1 MGSKAGG
8 GEMSAEKMRPAA
20 EQANG
25 VLEQSVQSNYNTI
38 VQNLCSGDGQYH
50 SPNAEKNPR
59 PYVTITLADITKM
72 AANPSSQAKAK
83 AQWFIPSTLLS
94 RDFAEQHAKGL
105 FWALWAD
112 VDEPDGTTF
121 KGLVSVA
128 NRIVYG
134 DYIAY
139 TSRSATEE
147 KQKARL
153 IIPLAHGVDGAEW
166 LILQKIL
173 NDKLEKEG
181 ITPDRATER
190 TGQLCYLPN
199 SGEFYAY
206 HVEEF
211 IGVFYPG
218 SWSKDVEEEK
228 EKQAKEETER
238 AAKLKAARE
247 HKYDPVVPDG
257 GVIPS
262 EYIRKNH

>member
-1 MGSKAGG
+1 MDKKKEA
-8 GEMSAEKMRPAA
+8 PAA

-25 VLEQSVQSNYNTI
+25 VLEQSVQADYNTI
-38 VQNLCSGDGQYH
+38 VQKLCSGYGQFH
-50 SPNAEKNPR
+50 SSTSKNKPR
-59 PYVTITLADITKM
+59 PLVTITMADIIKM
-72 AANPSSQAKAK
+72 AANPSSQAKIE

-94 RDFAEQHAKGL
+94 RNFAEQHAKGL

-112 VDEPDGTTF
+112 VDEPEGTTF

-128 NRIVYG
+128 DRIIYG
-134 DYIAY
+134 DYFAY

-147 KQKARL
+147 EQKARL
-153 IIPLAHGVDGAEW
+153 IIPLAHAVDGTEW

-181 ITPDRATER
+181 ITPDRVTER

-199 SGEFYAY
+199 RGEFYAY

-218 SWSKDVEEEK
+218 SWDKEVEEEK
-228 EKQAKEETER
+228 EKQAKEEAER